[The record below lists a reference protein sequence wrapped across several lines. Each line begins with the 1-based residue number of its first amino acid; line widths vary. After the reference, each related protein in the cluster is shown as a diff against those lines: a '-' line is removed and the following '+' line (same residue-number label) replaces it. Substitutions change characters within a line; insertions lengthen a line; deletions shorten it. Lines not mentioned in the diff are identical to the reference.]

1 VRESG
6 GSKLRELTRRRKN
19 QISSTPHRAGKH
31 KKLLATMPGARLARI
46 PKEITPMLATL
57 VDEPFDDPEWLFE
70 TKWDGVRALCYLQ
83 RGEIELITRN
93 GKEVAFRYPELA
105 GISTS
110 LKAAEA
116 ILDGEI
122 VTLDKRGRSVF
133 QWLQSRIGL
142 KNEADIAAAART
154 HPAIFCV
161 FDLLYCD
168 GYDLR
173 GASLKSRK
181 DLLSTLLQSSDHMR
195 LSEHV
200 LGKGKKRFKKA
211 EQEQTEGIIAKL
223 TESPYIEGRSSSW
236 LKIKTTLRQE
246 VVIAGYTAP
255 LGSRKFFGAL
265 LAGLYQGKELHY
277 VGHIGGGFDHASLKQ
292 VYEALQPIETKKSPF
307 KIVPRT
313 NTGARWV
320 EPRLVCEVKFAEWTA
335 AGLMRQPIFE
345 GLRDDKSPNQCRLEQ
360 AHHVN
365 KEKNKAEK
373 ARRGKA

>member
-1 VRESG
+1 M
-6 GSKLRELTRRRKN
+6 T
-19 QISSTPHRAGKH
+19 
-31 KKLLATMPGARLARI
+31 GARLARI

-57 VDEPFDDPEWLFE
+57 IDEPFDDPEWLFE
-70 TKWDGVRALCYLQ
+70 TKWDGARALCYLQ
-83 RGEIELITRN
+83 REEIKLITRN

-110 LKAAEA
+110 LKATEA

-142 KNEADIAAAART
+142 KDEADIAAAART

-181 DLLSTLLQSSDHMR
+181 DLLSTILQSSEHMR

-200 LGKGKKRFKKA
+200 LGKGKKQFKKA
-211 EQEQTEGIIAKL
+211 EQNQTEGIIAKL
-223 TESPYIEGRSSSW
+223 MESPYIEGRSSSW

-265 LAGLYQGKELHY
+265 LAGLYQGNELRY
-277 VGHIGGGFDHASLKQ
+277 VGHIGGGFDHAALKQ
-292 VYEALQPIETKKSPF
+292 VYEALQRIETKKSPF
-307 KIVPRT
+307 KTLPRT

-345 GLRDDKSPNQCRLEQ
+345 GLRDDKSPKQCRLEQ
-360 AHHVN
+360 VHPVK

-373 ARRGKA
+373 ARGGKA